1 MGSMF
6 TIKAPAQLLEGLT
19 AVLGFAPVES
29 LVVVALSGSGA
40 VVCVLRADLRDSEA
54 AGALERLADLAA
66 DTGAASVV
74 AVFVSRESALCPVC
88 AEQFAEVSA
97 RLAELLAAKGARLA
111 GGFVVDEIAAG
122 GRWQCV
128 DGCGAR
134 GVLGDPLSSPLA
146 AAAVLSGR
154 RLYRDRVE
162 LAARVAVDAAAAAA
176 VAAVMPTSAEPVC
189 VRDAVRDAVAAAR
202 RMGAGETVEAQDLAR
217 VGASLTDVRVR
228 DRLSTLAVSELAA
241 GAELLWTALARAL
254 PQPWRAEALAL
265 LAHAAYV
272 RGEGPLA
279 GVALAAALAEVPDH
293 RFSGLLDQALQ
304 AGIQPEAV
312 RGLLE
317 SVPSA
322 LSA

>member
-1 MGSMF
+1 MF
-6 TIKAPAQLLEGLT
+6 TIKAPAPLLEGLA
-19 AVLGFAPVES
+19 AVLGFAPVQS
-29 LVVVALSGSGA
+29 LVVVALSESGA
-40 VVCVLRADLRDSEA
+40 VVCVLRADLSDIEA
-54 AGALERLADLAA
+54 EGALERLATLAV
-66 DTGAASVV
+66 DSGAASVV
-74 AVFVSRESALCPVC
+74 AVFVSQDSALCPVC
-88 AEQFAEVSA
+88 AEQFADVGT
-97 RLAELLAAKGARLA
+97 RLGDLLGAKGARLA

-122 GRWQCV
+122 GRWRCV
-128 DGCGAR
+128 DGCGER

-146 AAAVLSGR
+146 AAAVVAGR
-154 RLYRDRVE
+154 RLYRDREE
-162 LAARVAVDAAAAAA
+162 LAASVRVDAAAAAT
-176 VAAVMPTSAEPVC
+176 VAGLMPTGGEPVC
-189 VRDAVRDAVAAAR
+189 VRDAVRAAVSAAR
-202 RMGAGETVEAQDLAR
+202 RMAAGETVAAKDLAR
-217 VGASLTDVRVR
+217 VGVSLADVRVR
-228 DRLSTLAVSELAA
+228 DCLSTLADSELAA

-279 GVALAAALAEVPDH
+279 GVALAAALAEVPEH

-312 RGLLE
+312 RGLLA